1 MDDPIVKEVR
11 ETRQRI
17 FKECGEDL
25 DRYIEYLKAT
35 EPQDK
40 QRVVTLEE
48 VRARAQKR
56 KGSELHQNI

>member
-1 MDDPIVKEVR
+1 MDDPIVKEIR

-25 DRYIEYLKAT
+25 ERYIEYLKST

-40 QRVVTLEE
+40 HRVVTLEE
-48 VRARAQKR
+48 VRARSEKR
-56 KGSELHQNI
+56 KNSELLK

>member
-25 DRYIEYLKAT
+25 DRYIEYLKIT

-40 QRVVTLEE
+40 HRLVTLED
-48 VRARAQKR
+48 VRARAEKR
-56 KGSELHQNI
+56 QARSS

>member
-25 DRYIEYLKAT
+25 DRYIEYLKFT

-40 QRVVTLEE
+40 HRLVTLEE
-48 VRARAQKR
+48 VRARAERSK
-56 KGSELHQNI
+56 KATPSP